1 MIEVNK
7 PWIIPS
13 LHLLLRC
20 GLITF
25 GKMSKQ
31 LRLLQEIVQSPLP
44 PIVLQTK
51 QTSINLPTQY
61 TINNNKK
68 TATTPQYVATH
79 HISFN
84 RSVLLIKYFLNLL
97 FLHFL
102 HLFESGLFA
111 LANFSIGQIISIL
124 LYEYQITHGTLNN
137 ATLPKLKF
145 TLYSNFR
152 LI

>member
-1 MIEVNK
+1 
-7 PWIIPS
+7 
-13 LHLLLRC
+13 
-20 GLITF
+20 
-25 GKMSKQ
+25 MSKQ

-51 QTSINLPTQY
+51 QASINLPTRY
-61 TINNNKK
+61 TINNKKKKKKK
-68 TATTPQYVATH
+68 TATTPPQYVTTH
-79 HISFN
+79 HISFD

-102 HLFESGLFA
+102 HLFESGFFA

-152 LI
+152 LIYIIKFQKPQ